1 MALSRLLAAAPFLI
15 LLAVAL
21 VLLGTAAGFHSPAAA
36 GRLGPGAWPG
46 MVAGLL
52 AVLAGAK
59 ALALARGQEVDD
71 RRSQLAEEEVPESGP
86 LQPWR
91 AIAALSAFGAY
102 CLTIGTL
109 GFPLATALLLGVFLS
124 VAGYRRPAAL
134 LVTSLGGSVGLF
146 LLFRT
151 VVYVSLPLGV
161 GPFQSLSLG
170 LLRLMGAS

>member
-15 LLAVAL
+15 LLVVAL
-21 VLLGTAAGFHSPAAA
+21 ALLGMAVGFHSPAAA

-59 ALALARGQEVDD
+59 ALALARGQELDPS
-71 RRSQLAEEEVPESGP
+71 RSRFAEEEDAQAAP

-91 AIAALSAFGAY
+91 AIAALAAFGVY
-102 CLTIGTL
+102 CLTLGTL
-109 GFPLATALLLGVFLS
+109 GFPLATALLLGAFLF
-124 VAGYRRPAAL
+124 VAGYRRPVPL
-134 LVTSLGGSVGLF
+134 LVTSVAGSVALF

-151 VVYVSLPLGV
+151 VVYVSLPLGL
-161 GPFQSLSLG
+161 GPFQYLSLG
-170 LLRLMGAS
+170 LLRLLGAS